1 MTEQT
6 QQTPEEIRAE
16 IERTRR
22 ELGDTV
28 DALSHKAN
36 VKEQARLKRDEVKE
50 QARLKKD
57 EVQERVSSNPM
68 PAVAIIGGGI
78 ALLLLLRLLR
88 RR

>member
-6 QQTPEEIRAE
+6 QQTPEQIRAE

-36 VKEQARLKRDEVKE
+36 VKEQARLK
-50 QARLKKD
+50 KD
-57 EVQERVSSNPM
+57 EVQERVSANPT
-68 PAVAIIGGGI
+68 PVLVAIGGGI
-78 ALLLLLRLLR
+78 ALLLLLRMLR
-88 RR
+88 KR

>member
-1 MTEQT
+1 MTE
-6 QQTPEEIRAE
+6 QQTPEEIRRE

-36 VKEQARLKRDEVKE
+36 VKEQARI
-50 QARLKKD
+50 KKD
-57 EVQERVSSNPM
+57 HVEERVRANPA
-68 PAVAIIGGGI
+68 PLAAGIGGFLV
-78 ALLLLLRLLR
+78 LLLLLRILR

>member
-1 MTEQT
+1 VTPEQ
-6 QQTPEEIRAE
+6 QQTPEEIRRE

-36 VKEQARLKRDEVKE
+36 VKEQTRI
-50 QARLKKD
+50 KKD
-57 EVQERVSSNPM
+57 EVQERVASNPT
-68 PAVAIIGGGI
+68 PVVAIAGGLL
-78 ALLLLLRLLR
+78 ALLVLLRLIR

>member
-1 MTEQT
+1 MTEQA

-36 VKEQARLKRDEVKE
+36 VKEQARI
-50 QARLKKD
+50 KKD
-57 EVQERVSSNPM
+57 EVQERVSSNPA
-68 PAVAIIGGGI
+68 PLIAVIGGGL
-78 ALLLLLRLLR
+78 ALLLLLRMLR
-88 RR
+88 NR

>member
-1 MTEQT
+1 MTEQA

-36 VKEQARLKRDEVKE
+36 VKE
-50 QARLKKD
+50 
-57 EVQERVSSNPM
+57 RVSSNPV
-68 PAVAIIGGGI
+68 PLAAIVGGGI
-78 ALLLLLRLLR
+78 AVLLLLRMR
-88 RR
+88 RKR

>member
-1 MTEQT
+1 MTPEQEQ
-6 QQTPEEIRAE
+6 QQTPEQIRAE

-36 VKEQARLKRDEVKE
+36 VKEQARLK
-50 QARLKKD
+50 KD
-57 EVQERVSSNPM
+57 EVQERVSSNPT
-68 PAVAIIGGGI
+68 PVLVAIGGVV
-78 ALLLLLRLLR
+78 AASVLLRLIR

>member
-1 MTEQT
+1 MTEQHAS
-6 QQTPEEIRAE
+6 QTPDEIRRE

-36 VKEQARLKRDEVKE
+36 VKEQARLK
-50 QARLKKD
+50 KD
-57 EVQERVSSNPM
+57 EVQEKVASNPT
-68 PAVAIIGGGI
+68 PVVAVIGGLV
-78 ALLLLLRLLR
+78 ALLVLLRLIR

>member
-1 MTEQT
+1 MTEQPQQT

-36 VKEQARLKRDEVKE
+36 VKEQARI
-50 QARLKKD
+50 KKD

-68 PAVAIIGGGI
+68 PVVAVIGGAL
-78 ALLLLLRLLR
+78 ALLVVLRVLR
-88 RR
+88 KR